1 MKNSIVIIPAH
12 NEEKNIQGLVKII
25 REMGYKVAVIDD
37 CSKDRTFELASAA
50 GAEVIR
56 HTINMGYG
64 VALQTGYK
72 YALAHDYDSIVQL
85 DADGQH
91 DPRYITS
98 LLVPIINREADLC
111 IGSRF
116 SGSENYKPQFLRKVG
131 IVFFRIILKILTG
144 RFIADPTSGFQAMN
158 RKTFSYLSQD
168 TFPDD
173 YPDADIIYMLLRA
186 GARIKEVPVQMNYN
200 KGTSMHNKILNNIYY
215 MLKINLLL
223 LAYCLKEIK
232 KL

>member
-1 MKNSIVIIPAH
+1 MKNSIVIIPAY
-12 NEEKNIQGLVKII
+12 NEEKNIYGLTKII
-25 REMGYKVAVIDD
+25 IDMGYKVAVIDD

-50 GAEVIR
+50 GAEVIK
-56 HTINMGYG
+56 HMVNMGYG

-72 YALAHDYDSIVQL
+72 YALAYGYENIVQL

-91 DPRYITS
+91 DPRYITT
-98 LLVPIINREADLC
+98 LLMPIINGEADLC

-116 SGSENYKPQFLRKVG
+116 FGVGNYKPQFLRKVG
-131 IVFFRIILKILTG
+131 IVFFRTILRILTST
-144 RFIADPTSGFQAMN
+144 FITDPTSGFQAMN
-158 RKTFSYLSQD
+158 RKTFNYLSQD

-186 GARIKEVPVQMNYN
+186 GAKIKEVPVAMNYN
-200 KGTSMHNKILNNIYY
+200 KENSMHSKIFNNIYY

-223 LAYCLKEIK
+223 LAYCFKEIK

>member
-1 MKNSIVIIPAH
+1 MKDSIVIIPAY
-12 NEEKNIQGLVKII
+12 NEEKNIYSLVKII
-25 REMGYKVAVIDD
+25 KDMGHKVAVIDD
-37 CSKDRTFELASAA
+37 CSRDRTSELASAA
-50 GAEVIR
+50 GAVVIR
-56 HTINMGYG
+56 HMVNMGYG

-72 YALAHDYDSIVQL
+72 YALAFDYENIVQL

-91 DPRYITS
+91 DPSYITS
-98 LLVPIINREADLC
+98 LLTPIIKGEADLC

-116 SGSENYKPQFLRKVG
+116 SGVGNYKPQFLRKVG
-131 IVFFRIILKILTG
+131 IVFFRTILRILTG

-158 RKTFSYLSQD
+158 RKTFNYLSQD

-186 GARIKEVPVQMNYN
+186 GARIKEIPVAMNYN
-200 KGTSMHNKILNNIYY
+200 KENSMHSKIFNNIYY
-215 MLKINLLL
+215 LLKINLLL
-223 LAYCLKEIK
+223 LAYCLKAIK

>member
-1 MKNSIVIIPAH
+1 MKNTIVIIPAY
-12 NEEKNIQGLVKII
+12 NEEKNIYDLVKKIKDL
-25 REMGYKVAVIDD
+25 GYRVAVIDD

-50 GAEVIR
+50 GAEVIK
-56 HTINMGYG
+56 HMINMGYG

-72 YALAHDYDSIVQL
+72 YALTFGYENIVQL

-91 DPRYITS
+91 DPQYIKT
-98 LLVPIINREADLC
+98 LLIPIINGEADIC

-116 SGSENYKPQFLRKVG
+116 SGVGNYKPQFFRKVG
-131 IVFFRIILKILTG
+131 IVFFRTILRILTG
-144 RFIADPTSGFQAMN
+144 RLISDPTSGFQAMDKKIFN
-158 RKTFSYLSQD
+158 YLSQD

-186 GARIKEVPVQMNYN
+186 GARVKEVPVAMNYN
-200 KGTSMHNKILNNIYY
+200 KENSMHSRIVNNVYY

-223 LAYCLKEIK
+223 LAYCFKEIK